1 MGKKNVDEEMH
12 LESIEYELMD
22 FRTEISCSKT
32 FCPANATSH
41 GILLRV
47 QSMGLNISK
56 YPTKKPLRI

>member
-1 MGKKNVDEEMH
+1 MGKKTWMGKMH
-12 LESIEYELMD
+12 LESTELESID
-22 FRTEISCSKT
+22 FGIEISCSKT

>member
-22 FRTEISCSKT
+22 FGTEISCSKT